1 MKNKNMMYNWRF
13 LLISLILFS
22 AFISIIIKIFSIQF
36 LDSNFLKN
44 EGDKRYI
51 KYEEVNPVRGSIFD
65 RNNFPLAISIV
76 EYDLYALK
84 DFKKQQLL
92 SIAEFI
98 DIDMNFDN
106 GFFTKKTLIKKGL
119 SKEELL
125 EINKINLKNY
135 EIETRHSRHYP
146 LGDQIATLVG
156 FYGKD
161 GAQEGLEKSYDK
173 VLSGKK
179 GKKKFY
185 KNAKQEVISKPIEVI
200 KSVKGEDIQLTIDA
214 TIQFYAY
221 KYLVEAIKKNKAKA
235 GTVIILDNQK
245 GEVLAMAS
253 YPSYNP
259 NHPQRKIQKNRA
271 LVEAYEPGSVLK
283 PIVLSKALDSD
294 IFLPDVPIDIP
305 RRLNLNNKIIVD
317 SKNHEKLTPKEIIAV
332 SSQVGASK
340 IALELGY
347 EELKRNYYDFGFT
360 KPISINFPSSTFG
373 YMNIKESVS
382 DSELA
387 SLGYGYG
394 ITMSPFQIA
403 SAYSVFANDGEYKDF
418 QLLKNEEVTSRKIIS
433 SYSASN
439 VLEAL
444 KKVVKDGTGK
454 AAEIKGFSEGGKT
467 GTVHKIK
474 KGSGYAQ
481 DSYRASFIGIAP
493 LSDKSLTIFVSI
505 DEPGLNS
512 YTGGSVAAPVFA
524 KIAESSLNHLG
535 YFEDEWIRKDI
546 RP

>member
-1 MKNKNMMYNWRF
+1 MKNKNILFNWRF
-13 LLISLILFS
+13 ILIAIMFS
-22 AFISIIIKIFSIQF
+22 CMLGAIIFKIFSIQF
-36 LDSNFLKN
+36 VDSNFLKD
-44 EGDKRYI
+44 EGNKRYI
-51 KYEEVNPVRGSIFD
+51 KYKEVNPVRGSIFD

-76 EYDLYALK
+76 NYDLYALK
-84 DFKKQQLL
+84 GFSKQQLL
-92 SIAEFI
+92 SLAEFL
-98 DIDMNFDN
+98 DIEVNMDYESFP
-106 GFFTKKTLIKKGL
+106 KKTLIKKGL
-119 SKEELL
+119 SKEALF
-125 EINKINLKNY
+125 EINKKNLKNY

-161 GAQEGLEKSYDK
+161 GAQEGLEKSYDR
-173 VLSGKK
+173 VLSGIK
-179 GKKKFY
+179 GEQKFY
-185 KNAKQEVISKPIEVI
+185 KNAKQEIISKPVEVI
-200 KSVKGEDIQLTIDA
+200 KSVKGEDLHLTIDA
-214 TIQFYAY
+214 TIQFFAY

-235 GTVIILDNQK
+235 GTVIILDNKK

-259 NHPQRKIQKNRA
+259 NNPQRKIQKNRA

-283 PIVLSKALDSD
+283 PIVLSKALDKNL
-294 IFLPDVPIDIP
+294 FLPDELIDIP
-305 RRLNLNNKIIVD
+305 RRLNLDNKIIVD
-317 SKNHEKLTPKEIIAV
+317 SKNHEKLNPKEIIAV

-360 KPISINFPSSTFG
+360 KPISINFPSSAFG
-373 YMNIKESVS
+373 YMEIKELDS

-403 SAYSVFANDGEYKDF
+403 SAYSVFANNGEYKDF
-418 QLLKNEEVTSRKIIS
+418 QLLKNEQVTSKRIIS
-433 SYSASN
+433 SDSALN
-439 VLEAL
+439 ILDALE
-444 KKVVKDGTGK
+444 KVVKDGTGK
-454 AAEIKGFSEGGKT
+454 AADVKGFSEGGKT
-467 GTVHKIK
+467 GTVHQTR
-474 KGSGYAQ
+474 KGYGYAE

-493 LSDKSLTIFVSI
+493 LNEKSLTIFVSI

-535 YFEDEWIRKDI
+535 YFEDE
-546 RP
+546 